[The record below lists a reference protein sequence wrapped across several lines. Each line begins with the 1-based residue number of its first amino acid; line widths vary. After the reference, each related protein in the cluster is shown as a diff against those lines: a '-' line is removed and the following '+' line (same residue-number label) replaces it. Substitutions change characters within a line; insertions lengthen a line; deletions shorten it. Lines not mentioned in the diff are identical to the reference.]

1 MSETVLPKPF
11 PDMDLHGD
19 MHLYLIL
26 DGTQI
31 PNVETLLYQVEGNPK
46 YEPIY
51 FNSPWSE
58 LKEVS
63 PCVVVATWNLVDWF
77 RKNAN
82 ANQGYFFS
90 SFANLEDVAETMRGV
105 IQVKTPYGSSV
116 FYKMA
121 HAEAAWV
128 LFDDESPALWHN
140 IEQVWLPTRDG
151 WKTKNKPSTLSSS
164 PQQPITFTDKQW
176 AQLGQISW
184 RNSLEKIEKHITKWF
199 NHSLPQTD
207 NHWVREQASRAYQK
221 GFSSERDLLQYF
233 TVLGFLGEKALTEEA
248 YPELYQLVNAPSAQ
262 TPSQRIEKAALLA
275 ERYATS
281 TQEHTL

>member
-1 MSETVLPKPF
+1 
-11 PDMDLHGD
+11 MDLHGGK
-19 MHLYLIL
+19 HLYLIL
-26 DGTQI
+26 DATQI
-31 PNVETLLYQVEGNPK
+31 QKVETFLYQVEGNPQ
-46 YEPIY
+46 YEPVY
-51 FNSPWSE
+51 LNSPWNE

-63 PCVVVATWNLVDWF
+63 PCVVVATRNIIDWF

-90 SFANLEDVAETMRGV
+90 SFANLEEVAETMRRV

-128 LFDDESPALWHN
+128 LFDDECSVLWHN

-151 WKTKNKPSTLSSS
+151 WKSKNKPNTLFSLA
-164 PQQPITFTDKQW
+164 PQPITFTEKQW
-176 AQLGQISW
+176 ALLGQISW

-199 NHSLPQTD
+199 NDSLPQAD

-233 TVLGFLGEKALTEEA
+233 TVLGFLGENALTEDA
-248 YPELYQLVNAPSAQ
+248 YPDLYQLINVPSAQ
-262 TPSQRIEKAALLA
+262 TPSQRIERAALLA
-275 ERYATS
+275 ERYINS